1 MEKKHKKLIK
11 KIVKKCHAF
20 NYLKKNKM
28 KKIKI
33 FFLKIKKIPSLK
45 YGIQSLKKNTKKTQK
60 KHANFMKKFHGLK
73 NILYKPK

>member
-33 FFLKIKKIPSLK
+33 FFPSLK